1 MVYVVG
7 TIGFFAGFA
16 LGIMILQG
24 LLKDRSNQE
33 LLEDRGLKW
42 TYGLFA
48 WGVAAIGSYA
58 SVQVFNIYVLPYFNG
73 S

>member
-7 TIGFFAGFA
+7 TIGFFCGFT
-16 LGIMILQG
+16 LGIFILNG
-24 LLKDRSNQE
+24 LLRDRSSQE
-33 LLEDRGLKW
+33 LLESRQLKW

-48 WGVAAIGSYA
+48 WGVAAVTSYS
-58 SVQVFNIYVLPYFNG
+58 SVQVFNLYFV